1 MRLLV
6 VRHGET
12 DWNVER
18 KMQGHVDIELN
29 SNGIR
34 QANALRD
41 NLEKQNYNI
50 DLIISSPLKR
60 AKKTAEIISNGKIKI
75 IYSDKIVERGFGE
88 LEGAK
93 IEKSKEATIN
103 DLYDINYHG
112 SIKGLES
119 LSDLCER
126 TSEFLNE
133 VKEKYNDKNVMIVT
147 HGGTIRAINAYF
159 VRNSGK
165 WKIAF
170 NWSKKL

>member
-6 VRHGET
+6 VRHEET

-60 AKKTAEIISNGKIKI
+60 AKKTAEIISNGQIKI
-75 IYSDKIVERGFGE
+75 IYSDKIVERGFWR
-88 LEGAK
+88 
-93 IEKSKEATIN
+93 TRR
-103 DLYDINYHG
+103 
-112 SIKGLES
+112 
-119 LSDLCER
+119 CENR
-126 TSEFLNE
+126 
-133 VKEKYNDKNVMIVT
+133 
-147 HGGTIRAINAYF
+147 
-159 VRNSGK
+159 
-165 WKIAF
+165 
-170 NWSKKL
+170 KK